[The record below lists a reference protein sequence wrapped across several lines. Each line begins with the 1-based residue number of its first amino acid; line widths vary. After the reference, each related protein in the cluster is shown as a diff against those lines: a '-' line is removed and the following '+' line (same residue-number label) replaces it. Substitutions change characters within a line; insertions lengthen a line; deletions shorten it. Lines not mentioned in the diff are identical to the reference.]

1 MTLKEQT
8 EGEMDMNEMLR
19 ERADR
24 LKKKKKPKRK
34 TNNTE
39 AKKGGSSS
47 QRMGKEILN
56 ITNTWHSLG

>member
-1 MTLKEQT
+1 MALKEQT
-8 EGEMDMNEMLR
+8 EGEMDMNEMLT

-24 LKKKKKPKRK
+24 LKNKNGKPI
-34 TNNTE
+34 TTE
-39 AKKGGSSS
+39 AEKGGSSS